1 MASKLKQ
8 PQPQPLLSDLVSG
21 MSSVPS
27 NYIRSANN
35 HPNFHEVVSFDGA
48 IPLIDLQ
55 DLNGPKRSDII
66 KEIGLACLNYGFF
79 QVFSL
84 FLSYKHIA
92 TELELVHF
100 LSMNIY
106 HIIFSLFNTVPRLAT
121 MEFQKQ

>member
-55 DLNGPKRSDII
+55 ELNGPTRSDII
-66 KEIGLACLNYGFF
+66 KEIGLACQNYGFF

-84 FLSYKHIA
+84 SLSYKHIA
-92 TELELVHF
+92 TELELVYF

-106 HIIFSLFNTVPRLAT
+106 HIIFSLFNIVPRLAT